1 MRVLLDT
8 NILLDVLLQRSPWVD
23 DSARVWRAADD
34 GRFDGCIA
42 AVSPPNIFYIVR
54 RLHDAT
60 RARECVKICL
70 EAFDVLTLDDATM
83 RAGFDL
89 NGSDFE
95 DDLHIASASSSAVDV
110 IVTRNLVHFSSA
122 PIPAMTPANLLAK
135 LASSAPQP

>member
-70 EAFDVLTLDDATM
+70 EAFD
-83 RAGFDL
+83 
-89 NGSDFE
+89 
-95 DDLHIASASSSAVDV
+95 ASASSSAVDV